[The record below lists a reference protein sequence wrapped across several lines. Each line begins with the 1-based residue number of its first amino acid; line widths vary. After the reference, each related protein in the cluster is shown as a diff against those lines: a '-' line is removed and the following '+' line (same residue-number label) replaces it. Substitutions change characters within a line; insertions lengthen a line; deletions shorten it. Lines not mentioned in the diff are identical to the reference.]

1 MKKLEEEIQKIKKM
15 IKTQSHDSK
24 FISDDV
30 LLVLQTQLVI
40 LKTLKSLIK

>member
-1 MKKLEEEIQKIKKM
+1 MNELQERIKKVKKM
-15 IKTQSHDSK
+15 IKTQSHDGK

-30 LLVLQTQLVI
+30 LIVLETQLVI